1 MAAPLSARDKLL
13 SRMTANAE
21 QMMEAYPRADILLR
35 AAMQEAMPWAMALGT
50 RGRTPR
56 LDQLERLGTQ
66 ILAILLAS
74 HPDPAGAPDPLDP
87 PRGQAKIINF
97 GR

>member
-1 MAAPLSARDKLL
+1 
-13 SRMTANAE
+13 
-21 QMMEAYPRADILLR
+21 
-35 AAMQEAMPWAMALGT
+35 MALGT

-74 HPDPAGAPDPLDP
+74 QPEPAGAPDPLDA
-87 PRGQAKIINF
+87 PRGQAKIINL

>member
-50 RGRTPR
+50 KGRTPR

>member
-1 MAAPLSARDKLL
+1 MAAPFPARDKLL

-21 QMMEAYPRADILLR
+21 QMMDAYPRADMLLK

-56 LDQLERLGTQ
+56 L
-66 ILAILLAS
+66 AS
-74 HPDPAGAPDPLDP
+74 QPEPAGAPDPLDA
-87 PRGQAKIINF
+87 PRGQAKIINL